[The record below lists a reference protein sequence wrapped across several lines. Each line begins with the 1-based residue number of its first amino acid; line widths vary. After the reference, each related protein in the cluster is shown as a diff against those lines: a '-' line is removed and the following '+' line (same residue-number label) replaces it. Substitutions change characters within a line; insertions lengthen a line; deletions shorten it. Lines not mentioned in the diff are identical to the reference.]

1 MAAMFARDRVAQICF
16 DANYKPT
23 TGDISQLSPLMKSVV
38 QPSSKPYPT
47 QSATD
52 TTAMAPLTN
61 SQPISGIGSS
71 TGNASGG
78 VYQSPV
84 RPGISPAYP
93 PAYPSSVPQNTFLTP
108 GPSTHPYP
116 HSTHCRLVYPLLGEK
131 LILQSVRG
139 ASPLPGP
146 FAPKTAAELGLL
158 DRPDT
163 SYEGMEMSNIVDR
176 MSSAFPLDVH
186 SDMPVDIHNDIFLA
200 ASLIGE
206 AMQSM
211 VTTVSRQTGA
221 RKGALESGR
230 ILKRDTGEPGNYD
243 QDNPVYGDW
252 PREVPGA
259 SGRFTNHSTVDGYE
273 YGPL

>member
-1 MAAMFARDRVAQICF
+1 
-16 DANYKPT
+16 
-23 TGDISQLSPLMKSVV
+23 MKSVV

-78 VYQSPV
+78 VYQYPV
-84 RPGISPAYP
+84 APGISPAYP

-116 HSTHCRLVYPLLGEK
+116 PQYSLSPGVPPPWRDAY
-131 LILQSVRG
+131 LQSVRG

-186 SDMPVDIHNDIFLA
+186 SGNFFFVHIIIVCSYFFVFQFIQPACKDIQFCGVRVGLRGECEHVASACRAPVERML
-200 ASLIGE
+200 SC
-206 AMQSM
+206 
-211 VTTVSRQTGA
+211 TRVSSACVERV
-221 RKGALESGR
+221 S
-230 ILKRDTGEPGNYD
+230 
-243 QDNPVYGDW
+243 
-252 PREVPGA
+252 
-259 SGRFTNHSTVDGYE
+259 STC
-273 YGPL
+273 